1 MSYAE
6 LVEFN
11 FRMHLPTEVD
21 RQGPDRGTQYR
32 TAIFTTD
39 DAQAEIAKK
48 VRTEV
53 QEAHYPNEKIATS
66 VSSHAHHCA
75 TRSRARM
82 RGRHSFAREPAADCL
97 MSLGDQIE
105 PAGEWY
111 SAEEYHQ
118 KYLDINPNGYEC
130 PTHRLYW

>member
-39 DAQAEIAKK
+39 DDQAEIAKK
-48 VRTEV
+48 IRAEV
-53 QEAHYPNEKIATS
+53 QEAHYPNDKIATT
-66 VSSHAHHCA
+66 VSRPPTPLARARALGSHYSRDQRHTCDGTDRVPCHFRLSLPVSGTLLRIT
-75 TRSRARM
+75 TRST
-82 RGRHSFAREPAADCL
+82 
-97 MSLGDQIE
+97 
-105 PAGEWY
+105 W
-111 SAEEYHQ
+111 
-118 KYLDINPNGYEC
+118 
-130 PTHRLYW
+130 T